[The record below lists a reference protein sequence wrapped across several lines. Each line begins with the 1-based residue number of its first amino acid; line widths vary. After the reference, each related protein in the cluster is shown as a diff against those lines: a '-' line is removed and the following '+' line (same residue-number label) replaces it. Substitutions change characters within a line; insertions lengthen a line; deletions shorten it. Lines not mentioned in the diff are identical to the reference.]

1 MDDAQH
7 GNDPDQQKGRFALFL
22 ILTSMFV
29 LHLFQVHVFAL
40 SDKRIHSSC

>member
-29 LHLFQVHVFAL
+29 FAFV
-40 SDKRIHSSC
+40 SSPYFFSFG